1 MRIKKKCLEIR
12 ISEKWSGQRDKQ
24 TLKQAFLQRPGD
36 DFSGHVCIYKK
47 KKAFRVSHMGQ
58 GGDKGTHKGLKESGG
73 C

>member
-24 TLKQAFLQRPGD
+24 TLKQAFLQSPGMTL
-36 DFSGHVCIYKK
+36 VAMCVYTKK
-47 KKAFRVSHMGQ
+47 KKVSHMGQ
-58 GGDKGTHKGLKESGG
+58 GGDKGIHKGLKESGG